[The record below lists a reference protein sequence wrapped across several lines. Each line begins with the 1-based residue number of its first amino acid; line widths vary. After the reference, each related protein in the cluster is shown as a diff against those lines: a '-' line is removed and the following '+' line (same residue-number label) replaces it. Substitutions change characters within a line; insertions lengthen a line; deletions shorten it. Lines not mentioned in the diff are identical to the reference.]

1 MDNKPTRSHNSQV
14 RALRP
19 LVVGQRW
26 FTLVTFLQKTK
37 LNTGNS
43 SVNSPESIRMKNQY
57 GDSCTFNTTLKA
69 WWFISHISSL
79 EKLKKLIEI
88 VLNYIIIKKKVCQS
102 VKIAFHFFYKLY
114 CSQKN
119 LDFNNKNHVNW
130 FSFWKLT
137 KLDSMWFT
145 VY

>member
-14 RALRP
+14 KALRP

-43 SVNSPESIRMKNQY
+43 SLNSPESIRMKNQY

-88 VLNYIIIKKKVCQS
+88 VLNYIIIKKSMSICQNS
-102 VKIAFHFFYKLY
+102 FPFFFINCIVRKKISISITKITW
-114 CSQKN
+114 
-119 LDFNNKNHVNW
+119 NW
-130 FSFWKLT
+130 FSFWK
-137 KLDSMWFT
+137 
-145 VY
+145 